1 MRVSGFRRF
10 LFVASVGVGLELLLP
25 SWVGTLLWLAS
36 FRHDGSAIVGLG
48 SERFCDCQNVSRNL
62 LATVGLGLEL
72 CCGRRDWAP
81 DFSATDGRLSEL
93 VVRLAGR
100 RLDMP
105 VVGGLRAELR
115 CDCLAGIGSVLR
127 LSGFCRNL
135 LTNVKRAGR

>member
-36 FRHDGSAIVGLG
+36 FRHDDSAIVGLG

-62 LATVGLGLEL
+62 LATVGLGSEP

-81 DFSATDGRLSEL
+81 NFSATDGLLSEL
-93 VVRLAGR
+93 VRLAGR

-115 CDCLAGIGSVLR
+115 CDCLAVIGSVLR

-135 LTNVKRAGR
+135 LTIVKGAGR